1 MRILRINCLRI
12 RSLACMGIKLVCG
25 CLHAVKRG
33 YDNCIL
39 LRVYSLGSGTMN
51 GRKRNGKRDRK
62 KRRGMVERG
71 GKGGKD
77 EAPLKLFLRHAS
89 LTSSVSWSWNILKFY
104 DNNHSLWVE
113 ELECD

>member
-1 MRILRINCLRI
+1 MTQYEAI
-12 RSLACMGIKLVCG
+12 RG
-25 CLHAVKRG
+25 RED

-39 LRVYSLGSGTMN
+39 LRLYSLGSGTMN
-51 GRKRNGKRDRK
+51 SRKRNGKIDRK

-71 GKGGKD
+71 GKGRGGKD

-89 LTSSVSWSWNILKFY
+89 LTSSVSWSRNILKFY